1 MEIIILLLI
10 VFLFTVGIVNFTW
23 SLFFSVPYVPSNNKF
38 IKGCLEILEKENVVN
53 VAELGAG
60 DGRIAVAVARKGMVV
75 DAYEINPFLSLLI
88 RLEKI
93 FFAPKTLMVL
103 NQNFEKCNFNKYD
116 AVIVYLMPKI
126 LAKLENKLFTQ
137 MPKNSIIISNTFKFK
152 NHEPEKI
159 YNKLLLYRVS

>member
-93 FFAPKTLMVL
+93 FFL
-103 NQNFEKCNFNKYD
+103 
-116 AVIVYLMPKI
+116 
-126 LAKLENKLFTQ
+126 
-137 MPKNSIIISNTFKFK
+137 
-152 NHEPEKI
+152 
-159 YNKLLLYRVS
+159 